1 MSISKR
7 DQKTHHFRPILKSSR
22 HTSLQHC
29 QQLKPLIKRLFVGC
43 VAVTEDN
50 LQTYLLR
57 HDNRTCIK
65 KRIALGFS
73 LQSFMHV

>member
-57 HDNRTCIK
+57 HDNRTEGIQK
-65 KRIALGFS
+65 LINDMEKPVSDF
-73 LQSFMHV
+73 